1 MKPVVIFLWSN
12 FGPYHIDRLEAA
24 TRALSAEF
32 RVIGIEVGGSSE
44 TYAWVCPADSPALEK
59 ITLFPALAEERVPAW
74 RRFGALLRICRQLRP
89 AHAFLC
95 HYERPEIF
103 LIALLLRLAGV
114 RLYSMVESK
123 FDDKPR
129 RIWREIGKA
138 IFCLPYRGAF
148 VGGRR
153 SGEYLRFLGF
163 RSDRIAFGYD
173 TVSMAR
179 IRRLA
184 GSPAAPDGRGY
195 AERHFTIVARLV
207 AKKNIAMALRAYAR
221 YCDSAGSGA
230 RALHICGA
238 GELAPVLREE
248 ARTLGLTAVVFRGF
262 IQSPEIARVLASS
275 LALILPSTQEQWGL
289 VVNEALA
296 MGVPILCSEN
306 VGARDLLV
314 RTAMNGY
321 AVEADNPEGLAR
333 LMQKLAGDEE
343 EWRRL
348 AAGSQALVPLADT
361 EQFAGGVRRLMGLDA
376 VQTTIERAPAERMP

>member
-1 MKPVVIFLWSN
+1 MKPVVILLWAN

-32 RVIGIEVGGSSE
+32 RVVGVEIGGSSD
-44 TYAWVCPADSPALEK
+44 TYAWAAPGDSPTLER

-74 RRFGALLRICRQLRP
+74 RCFRALLRLCWRLRP
-89 AHAFLC
+89 AHVFLC
-95 HYERPEIF
+95 HYERAEIF
-103 LIALLLRLAGV
+103 LIALLLRLLGA
-114 RLYSMVESK
+114 RPYCTVESK

-129 RIWREIGKA
+129 RIWREIGKTL
-138 IFCLPYRGAF
+138 FCLPYCGAL

-153 SGEYLRFLGF
+153 GSDYLRFLGF
-163 RSDRIAFGYD
+163 SADRIAFGYD

-179 IRRLA
+179 VRHLA
-184 GSPAAPDGRGY
+184 EAPPAPEGRGH
-195 AERHFTIVARLV
+195 AERHFTIIARLV

-221 YCDSAGSGA
+221 YCASAGAAA

-238 GELAPVLREE
+238 GELEPSLREN
-248 ARTLGLTAVVFRGF
+248 ARALGITGVVFHGF
-262 IQSPEIARVLASS
+262 VQAPEIARLLASS
-275 LALILPSTQEQWGL
+275 LALILPSTEEQWGL

-321 AVEADNPEGLAR
+321 VVESDNPDGLAR
-333 LMQKLAGDEE
+333 FMQLLAEDEV

-348 AAGSQALVPLADT
+348 AEGSQKLAPLADT
-361 EQFAGGVRRLMGLDA
+361 RQFGIGVRHLMGLDA
-376 VQTTIERAPAERMP
+376 ADTSAIRAPTEIAP